1 MGRRRRS
8 VSALA
13 LGSATG
19 EASAA
24 VSDLRELETRIDR
37 LHHLLRAVDDEAARR
52 ELERLL
58 AEARRDLEKVRRTTR

>member
-1 MGRRRRS
+1 M
-8 VSALA
+8 
-13 LGSATG
+13 
-19 EASAA
+19 
-24 VSDLRELETRIDR
+24 SDLSELETRIDR